1 MTTKLNTQS
10 PKCVQR
16 DSHSHKHK
24 HKHCIP
30 ECKPADVPM
39 TIEIAPI
46 ITLVVDKPK
55 LHILNNAICKPK
67 KSKCKKSKCKK
78 SKCKKSKCKKSKCK
92 KSKCKKSKSKS
103 KSKSP
108 QKCGCD
114 YYEEYHYTY

>member
-16 DSHSHKHK
+16 DSRAHKHKHK

-30 ECKPADVPM
+30 ECKPADIPM

-55 LHILNNAICKPK
+55 LHILNNAVCKPT
-67 KSKCKKSKCKK
+67 K

-103 KSKSP
+103 P
-108 QKCGCD
+108 RKCGCD
-114 YYEEYHYTY
+114 YYEQYYYTY